1 LFLPQSAPVG
11 TLPQLQEAVSA
22 SGVVGGL
29 EMSSLWD
36 AFFLDGEMS
45 RENQGTETTRFGMN

>member
-1 LFLPQSAPVG
+1 M
-11 TLPQLQEAVSA
+11 PQLQEAVSA